1 MPGTSARSK
10 ASPSRPGMTF
20 LSWWTGRKTT
30 PCGYGPRVRG
40 TMMVSGG
47 RGKLSHRYCR
57 DKRKAFAHASAAK
70 QSIVRL
76 SKKLDCFA
84 ALAMTTSM
92 GIRPGQHTVRVLA
105 ARCVRGV
112 KTISA
117 FPMRRAWGMPG
128 ADAPAASHAK

>member
-1 MPGTSARSK
+1 MLLDVFGAKLLPVV
-10 ASPSRPGMTF
+10 M
-20 LSWWTGRKTT
+20 
-30 PCGYGPRVRG
+30 GPRVRG
-40 TMMVSGG
+40 DDGWGVAVAANCFN
-47 RGKLSHRYCR
+47 RHCC

-92 GIRPGQHTVRVLA
+92 GIRLRATHTSAFSRRECARV
-105 ARCVRGV
+105 VQEV
-112 KTISA
+112 SA
-117 FPMRRAWGMPG
+117 FPMGRAWGMPG